1 MTALILRAMQLVE
14 IVVRKLRTICQGFLH
29 AFVETTMRNA
39 VPKPGGEINPY
50 RRLLYA
56 NHKIRVKTLTPDV
69 DLRLIPMGRGGM
81 ARGARVSGQ
90 SNCRPKSGRAPRT
103 Q

>member
-39 VPKPGGEINPY
+39 VPNWPREARRRDQSLSPATVRQSQNTGEDPN
-50 RRLLYA
+50 A
-56 NHKIRVKTLTPDV
+56 
-69 DLRLIPMGRGGM
+69 GR
-81 ARGARVSGQ
+81 
-90 SNCRPKSGRAPRT
+90 
-103 Q
+103 